1 MRRCSRLSCSHEV
14 EHVDLVGDV
23 EERRRLVEQQ
33 EVGLLRK
40 RHCDPHPL
48 ALPARQLVDRAVGE
62 FHRRGGF
69 QRRTDRALVGFRP
82 LLEEL
87 LMGRATTGHEI
98 DDQDALG
105 CDRRLREQPEPAGDL
120 LGGQAVDL
128 LAVEDHVPGARA
140 QQAGEGAQ
148 EGRLAAGV
156 GSDDHGD
163 LAVGHRQRERRR

>member
-1 MRRCSRLSCSHEV
+1 
-14 EHVDLVGDV
+14 
-23 EERRRLVEQQ
+23 
-33 EVGLLRK
+33 
-40 RHCDPHPL
+40 
-48 ALPARQLVDRAVGE
+48 
-62 FHRRGGF
+62 
-69 QRRTDRALVGFRP
+69 
-82 LLEEL
+82 
-87 LMGRATTGHEI
+87 MGRATTGHEV

-105 CDRRLREQPEPAGDL
+105 CDRRLREQSEPARHL

-163 LAVGHRQRERRR
+163 LAVGHRQGETVDDRAVVVRETDVFGAQTIAARPAGRRTGAHNAPVRAWRVSSQSR